1 MEIGQMSADVFKKAY
16 SSDPIFKSKVDL
28 MFEEEKKLLK
38 SNGEM
43 ISKEQAKKKNDSS
56 LGFTE
61 LEKGTTLR
69 QRNIDNM
76 LTFVELCSKLR
87 TYL

>member
-1 MEIGQMSADVFKKAY
+1 
-16 SSDPIFKSKVDL
+16 
-28 MFEEEKKLLK
+28 
-38 SNGEM
+38 M